1 MSVLFLGALMQILGP
16 VLLGLALL
24 LVAALLSGWFS
35 GRRRAQILE
44 RNPLL
49 ARRLESIGRV
59 LAAWIGPPGSSRA
72 PPTRPPAGSLQ
83 TVPVRTR
90 AIRRRRS
97 QSPNDL

>member
-16 VLLGLALL
+16 TLLGLALL

-49 ARRLESIGRV
+49 ARRLESIARL
-59 LAAWIGPPGSSRA
+59 LAAWIAPGSSRA
-72 PPTRPPAGSLQ
+72 PPARPPAGSLQ
-83 TVPVRTR
+83 PVPVRTR

-97 QSPNDL
+97 QSPSDL